1 MQQIAAWLTGPWF
14 RASLVMAALLL
25 LPGTPLLSG
34 AVAVLQVARRGFVP
48 GLAPIAGAVALV
60 ALVVAVAGA
69 GADPTGAVVM
79 AASMLG
85 GCAVLAGVMRR
96 VGSLTLAMQVGLL
109 VALLGVSGVFL
120 AVDDP
125 AAMWAGALQAAL
137 DMLAQRGLNFAQPDR
152 LIALSVVMTGMAWA
166 AAWYAVSIM
175 LVLGHMLLVAAEPDK
190 LSWGRFR
197 EVNLGRVIAI
207 ALAVMSVLAAV
218 SQSQWLVNLAM
229 LMLLAFGLHGVA
241 LVHRV
246 VHRLRLPQLVL
257 VVFYVLL
264 LLPLPAQI
272 VVVVSCSVCVAGY
285 VDAWFNLDRLLP
297 AGPDNN

>member
-1 MQQIAAWLTGPWF
+1 
-14 RASLVMAALLL
+14 MAALLL

-34 AVAVLQVARRGFVP
+34 AVAVLQVAKRGFVP
-48 GLAPIAGAVALV
+48 GLAPIIGAVAVV
-60 ALVVAVAGA
+60 AAMVAVAGA
-69 GADPTGAVVM
+69 AADAT
-79 AASMLG
+79 AAAISATIMLG
-85 GCAVLAGVMRR
+85 GCALLGGAMART
-96 VGSLTLAMQVGLL
+96 GSLTLALQLGLL
-109 VALLGVSGVFL
+109 IAAVGVSVVFF

-125 AAMWAGALQAAL
+125 VAMWAGALQTAL
-137 DMLAQRGLNFAQPDR
+137 DMLAQRGLNFAAPEK
-152 LIALSVVMTGMAWA
+152 LIALAVVMTGMAFA
-166 AAWYAVSIM
+166 AAWYALSIM
-175 LVLGHMLLVAAEPDK
+175 LVLGHMLLVAIEPDK

-207 ALAVMSVLAAV
+207 ALAVLSVLAAV

-241 LVHRV
+241 LVHRI
-246 VHRLRLPQLVL
+246 VHRLRLPQFVL

-272 VVVVSCSVCVAGY
+272 VVVLSCSVCVAGY

-297 AGPDNN
+297 AGRNN